1 MFFFLLLVH
10 GPGLKFNFCPFSFIE
25 IICFTFSFQD
35 HLLCWWFFWKFYMWH
50 EVFENGIF
58 FFGWPNCS
66 LDWCLFYFSS
76 CVLLCTWKSEE
87 RKTPL
92 SISTNES
99 KTDLIETLWKMHHDT
114 RNFCKI
120 CVFTSNIFHNSNL
133 VKYIPPPKKK
143 IKTT

>member
-1 MFFFLLLVH
+1 MEFYTV
-10 GPGLKFNFCPFSFIE
+10 PFPFIQ

-35 HLLCWWFFWKFYMWH
+35 YLLFGGFFLHVEWGILKWQIFLWWTKLFSFLMPLL
-50 EVFENGIF
+50 F
-58 FFGWPNCS
+58 FFLCS
-66 LDWCLFYFSS
+66 
-76 CVLLCTWKSEE
+76 KI
-87 RKTPL
+87 RRKKTPL

-133 VKYIPPPKKK
+133 LNTYPPPLQKKK
-143 IKTT
+143 HIKKTGRTNTDICLIKNPI